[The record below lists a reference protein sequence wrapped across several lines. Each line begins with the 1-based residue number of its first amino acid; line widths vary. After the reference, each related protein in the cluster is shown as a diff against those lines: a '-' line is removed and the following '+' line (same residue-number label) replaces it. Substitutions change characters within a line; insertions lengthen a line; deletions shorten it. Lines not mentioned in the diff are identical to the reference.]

1 MFFNHILLYYL
12 IPFFNYFFQLLFFNR
27 YSAHCRLILICNSC
41 SKIIAPLRSRCLG
54 IRIPAPTNEEL
65 TNLLLTISN
74 KEQLN
79 CSPDLAASI
88 SLNSD
93 RNIRRA
99 ILMLETVKTQN
110 NLSVNDVQIIL
121 PDWELYIYRI
131 AREILNEQS
140 PSKLIQ
146 VREMVYELLINCIPP
161 TIIIQMLTK
170 ELMKSLDDELK
181 HELSYWAAYYEHRIQ
196 LGSKEIFHLEA
207 FIAKFMA
214 MYKKW
219 IISIFG

>member
-1 MFFNHILLYYL
+1 
-12 IPFFNYFFQLLFFNR
+12 
-27 YSAHCRLILICNSC
+27 
-41 SKIIAPLRSRCLG
+41 
-54 IRIPAPTNEEL
+54 
-65 TNLLLTISN
+65 
-74 KEQLN
+74 
-79 CSPDLAASI
+79 
-88 SLNSD
+88 
-93 RNIRRA
+93 
-99 ILMLETVKTQN
+99 MLEAVKTQN
-110 NLSVNDVQIIL
+110 NNVSINDVQIIL

-181 HELSYWAAYYEHRIQ
+181 HELSHWAAYYEHRIQ